1 MVSWLDDKDKQYGIW
16 GGNHMF
22 KSYRVY
28 IYKFILCMCN
38 LTIRNEFF
46 LLYLKVELVQSL
58 RIDIILLI
66 SVDILLLLFWN

>member
-1 MVSWLDDKDKQYGIW
+1 MVSWLDDKDNQYGIW

-28 IYKFILCMCN
+28 IYKFILCTCN

-46 LLYLKVELVQSL
+46 LLYIKVELVQSL
-58 RIDIILLI
+58 HIDIILLI
-66 SVDILLLLFWN
+66 SVDILLLLFSN

>member
-1 MVSWLDDKDKQYGIW
+1 MVSWLDDKDNQYGIW

-28 IYKFILCMCN
+28 IYKFILCTCN

-46 LLYLKVELVQSL
+46 LLYIKVELVQSL
-58 RIDIILLI
+58 HIDIILLI